1 LQNRG
6 IIIILFLIIWSIAGW
21 SQDNY
26 YSNTNKNFRNSKS
39 FNDTIDIKDPDL
51 ARLNAVIFYLTNEIR
66 IKHNLKELKYEP
78 LLEKSATIHSGN
90 MVKQDFFDHINT
102 KSTTFRTPDDRA
114 RFVGISNPFLAENII
129 ESFMLQYKAGKQVYT
144 GGKGIFKNK
153 PNGEPIKA
161 HTYLTLGESLL
172 KDWMNSPHHRSN
184 ILSKDALQLGCG
196 TAFFLKKDFNDMPSV
211 MATQNFQLF
220 ESVKIIEK

>member
-1 LQNRG
+1 LFRKTS
-6 IIIILFLIIWSIAGW
+6 ILFLFLFISVKFIWS
-21 SQDNY
+21 QTDY
-26 YSNTNKNFRNSKS
+26 YSYSINNFKS
-39 FNDTIDIKDPDL
+39 NPLFSDTIDVQKPDL

-66 IKHNLKELKYEP
+66 DKHNLKLLKYEP

-90 MVKQDFFDHINT
+90 MVNQNFFDHINP
-102 KSTTFRTPDDRA
+102 KSATYRAPDDRA

-153 PNGEPIKA
+153 PNEQPIKA
-161 HTYLTLGESLL
+161 HTYLSLGESIL
-172 KDWMNSPHHRSN
+172 KDWMNSPHHSSN
-184 ILSKDALQLGCG
+184 ILSKDAIQLGCG

-220 ESVKIIEK
+220 EPVKKSKD